1 MSNNTCYM
9 CEAVATTV
17 EHAPPRCLF
26 PETKDLIDK
35 SLDLR
40 KQLIT
45 VPACNEHNTAKSTD
59 DEYLLNILSLNIT
72 SGNHGIQQFLTK
84 VNRAW
89 DRSPGLKTTLLKTAK
104 PAHVIDE
111 INQESFTT
119 FELTIDQERIN
130 ASLDVCARALY
141 FKKFGT
147 KFLGEIQV
155 IKFFLLD
162 RDPQFNE
169 TLERLRKGTS
179 EVFSTITPESDAK
192 NPLIFTYKFHIEE
205 DSNKVMMEM
214 NFYEGSRAVAI
225 FKAE

>member
-1 MSNNTCYM
+1 M

-40 KQLIT
+40 KELIT
-45 VPACNEHNTAKSTD
+45 VPACKEHNTAKSTD

-84 VNRAW
+84 VQRAW
-89 DRSPGLKTTLLKTAK
+89 NRSPGLKKTLLKTAQ
-104 PAHVIDE
+104 PARVIDE
-111 INQESFTT
+111 ITKESLET
-119 FELTIDQERIN
+119 FELTIDQERVN

-141 FKKFGT
+141 FKKFGE

-169 TLERLRKGTS
+169 TLECLEKNLN
-179 EVFSTITPESDAK
+179 EIFSKVSPEPDAK
-192 NPLIFTYKFHIEE
+192 NPSVFTYKFFIGE
-205 DSNKVMMEM
+205 DNKVIIEM
-214 NFYEGSRAVAI
+214 NFYEGSKAVAL